1 MQRDVLLAV
10 VLGAHGLKG
19 EVRVK
24 TFTATPEQLSAYG
37 PLHAKD
43 GRSFTVKLLRPGV
56 GLAKA
61 SEAVVGFAEVR
72 DRNAAEALKST
83 ELYVARAALPEAD
96 GDEFY
101 HADLIGLDADD
112 SEGRRIGKVLSV
124 QNYGA
129 GDVLV
134 LVAATGEEIWLAFT
148 RENVPEID
156 VPNGRIIVA
165 VPDEIVAGP
174 EGGDGVEQ
182 ETDEPQS

>member
-1 MQRDVLLAV
+1 MSTRRDVLLAV

-43 GRSFTVKLLRPGV
+43 GRRFTVKLLRPGV
-56 GLAKA
+56 GAAKA
-61 SEAVVGFAEVR
+61 DEAVVGFAEVT

-83 ELYVARAALPEAD
+83 ELYVSRAALPEAD

-134 LVAATGEEIWLAFT
+134 LVAPTGEEIWLAFT

-165 VPDEIVAGP
+165 VPDEVAAGP
-174 EGGDGVEQ
+174 EGGLD
-182 ETDEPQS
+182 TDLEPEAE